1 MRTSAHAVFEIYY
14 HLTFQTKYR
23 HKCITTEMLQRL
35 DSIFRDTLPG
45 QGCNLME
52 FNGEDDHVH
61 LLIDATP
68 QICVAQLVR
77 TLKTVSSRLI
87 RKEFEEHLTPY
98 YWKSVFWSASYGCK
112 SVSIGTDLEQIIQYV
127 RNQESPEAAH

>member
-1 MRTSAHAVFEIYY
+1 
-14 HLTFQTKYR
+14 
-23 HKCITTEMLQRL
+23 
-35 DSIFRDTLPG
+35 
-45 QGCNLME
+45 ME

-87 RKEFEEHLTPY
+87 RRDFADHLSQY
-98 YWKSVFWSASYGCK
+98 YWKPVFWSASYGCK
-112 SVSIGTDLEQIIQYV
+112 SVSIGTDLAQIIQYV
-127 RNQESPEAAH
+127 RNQESPEATN